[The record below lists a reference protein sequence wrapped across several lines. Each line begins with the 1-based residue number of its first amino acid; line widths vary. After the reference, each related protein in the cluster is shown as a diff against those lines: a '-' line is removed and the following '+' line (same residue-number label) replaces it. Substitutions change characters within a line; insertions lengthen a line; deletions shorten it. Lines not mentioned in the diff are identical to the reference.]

1 MIVKRTLEILLII
14 DKRKIGRE
22 LVVRYMTVNLLSQVF
37 RDSGGSREVDL
48 STLLWKR
55 LKMRRIEV

>member
-48 STLLWKR
+48 STLLWIDK
-55 LKMRRIEV
+55 